1 MKLRLGRKANNNGY
15 QKVDALNYNGQL
27 NINNIFM
34 LVISIILILITI
46 IYGLKKLIGL
56 RKYVKKDI
64 YFNEL
69 KKLLKENDT
78 HIVNATSSYKEA
90 EGVIRVGSFEELLDA
105 RKIVEKKIAE
115 LKNRVDKLEKKP
127 KLVII
132 RIGDDF
138 ASGKYVANK
147 IKRCS
152 EVGIDSQIIHLK
164 ENITQL
170 EVEKTILKLNE
181 DKDITGILLQLPI
194 PKHLDEDYLT
204 NLIKDEKD
212 VDGFTIANMGK
223 LSLGLDGNIACTPR
237 GIITLLKEF
246 DIEIESKDVLIINR
260 SNIVGKP
267 LIQMFLKE
275 NATVT
280 IAHSKTKNLK
290 EKVKLSDIV
299 VTAVGK
305 INFLSA
311 DDFSDNTTIIDVSI
325 NFDEFGKMCGD
336 ISKDNYS
343 ILIKEK
349 NCNIT
354 PVPNGVGQMTV
365 IELIEQTIEIAEKKE
380 NIL

>member
-1 MKLRLGRKANNNGY
+1 M
-15 QKVDALNYNGQL
+15 
-27 NINNIFM
+27 
-34 LVISIILILITI
+34 T
-46 IYGLKKLIGL
+46 
-56 RKYVKKDI
+56 
-64 YFNEL
+64 
-69 KKLLKENDT
+69 
-78 HIVNATSSYKEA
+78 
-90 EGVIRVGSFEELLDA
+90 LLDA

-152 EVGIDSQIIHLK
+152 EVGIDSQIIHLE

-237 GIITLLKEF
+237 GVITLLKEF
-246 DIEIESKDVLIINR
+246 NIDIESKDVLIINR

-267 LIQMFLKE
+267 LAQLFLKE

-290 EKVKLSDIV
+290 QKIALADIV
-299 VTAVGK
+299 VSAVGK
-305 INFLSA
+305 VNFLSA
-311 DDFSDNTTIIDVSI
+311 DDFEDNTTIIDVSI
-325 NFDEFGKMCGD
+325 NFNELGKMCGD
-336 ISKDNYS
+336 VNKEDYD
-343 ILIKEK
+343 ILINEK
-349 NCNIT
+349 NCNLT

-365 IELIEQTIEIAEKKE
+365 IELIEQTIEIAEKIY
-380 NIL
+380 NI

>member
-1 MKLRLGRKANNNGY
+1 MR
-15 QKVDALNYNGQL
+15 
-27 NINNIFM
+27 
-34 LVISIILILITI
+34 
-46 IYGLKKLIGL
+46 
-56 RKYVKKDI
+56 
-64 YFNEL
+64 
-69 KKLLKENDT
+69 
-78 HIVNATSSYKEA
+78 
-90 EGVIRVGSFEELLDA
+90 LLDT
-105 RKIVEKKIAE
+105 RKIVEKKIYE
-115 LKNRVDKLEKKP
+115 LKNRVDKLENKP
-127 KLVII
+127 NLVII

-152 EVGIDSQIIHLK
+152 EVGIDSEIIHLE

-170 EVEKTILKLNE
+170 EVEETILRLNE
-181 DKDITGILLQLPI
+181 DKNITGILLQLPI

-343 ILIKEK
+343 ILIEEK

>member
-1 MKLRLGRKANNNGY
+1 MR
-15 QKVDALNYNGQL
+15 
-27 NINNIFM
+27 
-34 LVISIILILITI
+34 
-46 IYGLKKLIGL
+46 
-56 RKYVKKDI
+56 
-64 YFNEL
+64 
-69 KKLLKENDT
+69 
-78 HIVNATSSYKEA
+78 
-90 EGVIRVGSFEELLDA
+90 LLDT
-105 RKIVEKKIAE
+105 RKIVEKKIYE
-115 LKNRVDKLEKKP
+115 LKNRVDKLENKP
-127 KLVII
+127 NLVII

-152 EVGIDSQIIHLK
+152 EVGIDSEIIHLE

-170 EVEKTILKLNE
+170 EVEETILRLNE
-181 DKDITGILLQLPI
+181 DKNITGILLQLPI

-260 SNIVGKP
+260 SSIVGKP
-267 LIQMFLKE
+267 LTQMFLKE

>member
-1 MKLRLGRKANNNGY
+1 M
-15 QKVDALNYNGQL
+15 
-27 NINNIFM
+27 
-34 LVISIILILITI
+34 T
-46 IYGLKKLIGL
+46 
-56 RKYVKKDI
+56 
-64 YFNEL
+64 
-69 KKLLKENDT
+69 
-78 HIVNATSSYKEA
+78 
-90 EGVIRVGSFEELLDA
+90 LLDA

-152 EVGIDSQIIHLK
+152 EVGIDSQIIHLE

-237 GIITLLKEF
+237 GVITLLKEF
-246 DIEIESKDVLIINR
+246 NIDIESKDVLIINR

-267 LIQMFLKE
+267 LAQLFLKE

-290 EKVKLSDIV
+290 QKIALADIV
-299 VTAVGK
+299 VSAVGK
-305 INFLSA
+305 VNFLSA
-311 DDFSDNTTIIDVSI
+311 DDFEDNTTIIDVSI
-325 NFDEFGKMCGD
+325 NFNELGKMCGD
-336 ISKDNYS
+336 VKKEDYD
-343 ILIKEK
+343 ILINEK
-349 NCNIT
+349 NCNLT

-365 IELIEQTIEIAEKKE
+365 IELIEQTIEIAEK
-380 NIL
+380 IYSI

>member
-1 MKLRLGRKANNNGY
+1 M
-15 QKVDALNYNGQL
+15 
-27 NINNIFM
+27 
-34 LVISIILILITI
+34 T
-46 IYGLKKLIGL
+46 
-56 RKYVKKDI
+56 
-64 YFNEL
+64 
-69 KKLLKENDT
+69 
-78 HIVNATSSYKEA
+78 
-90 EGVIRVGSFEELLDA
+90 LLDA

-237 GIITLLKEF
+237 GVITLLKEF
-246 DIEIESKDVLIINR
+246 NIDIESKDVLIINR

-267 LIQMFLKE
+267 LAQLFLKE

-290 EKVKLSDIV
+290 QKIALADIV
-299 VTAVGK
+299 VSAVGK
-305 INFLSA
+305 VNFLSA
-311 DDFSDNTTIIDVSI
+311 DDFEDNTTIIDVSI
-325 NFDEFGKMCGD
+325 NFNELGKMCGD
-336 ISKDNYS
+336 VKKEDYD
-343 ILIKEK
+343 ILINEK
-349 NCNIT
+349 NCNLT

-365 IELIEQTIEIAEKKE
+365 IELIEQTIEIAEK
-380 NIL
+380 NI